1 METREQ
7 IEAGFWIRMLATW
20 FDLLLIYCVLKIL
33 FYSFLLF
40 HINLYLPTEF
50 LFLILTITYSAV
62 AISLKGQTIGKW
74 LLNLKVVN
82 KKNEEKLSITKS
94 ILRESILKLFSGLI
108 LFIGFFRIAF
118 SRNKYGWHDSSVA
131 SKVIKIDRLSKSTI
145 IWKTIGICS
154 FTILFGGYVWG
165 VSNLIHAGQK
175 MELPK
180 KPLILPF
187 VERNLTEVKDISK
200 ITSDTIFIDW
210 LNKNAKTPQEYAI
223 QTASNHNLTLFGE
236 EHGIKEN
243 LDFFNEIIPSLYHK
257 AGIRCIGMECIP
269 SIMNKKINELIT
281 GNTFD
286 NKLALQIA
294 RSQPW
299 KMWGMK
305 GYWDVL
311 ETVWRLNKN
320 LPDSCPKMRMV
331 GIDENWD
338 GPNLALVL
346 PRGSDDGLKNVPI
359 WEKLKLFTTIDDLV
373 KLIYRDE
380 LLARNV
386 EKEIIEK
393 GDKGVVLIGSAH
405 TTLHYG
411 YPIINNNKILFVKA
425 RFGLLLSQK
434 YKSDIGQIL
443 LWHSIADEAD
453 TSKALTS
460 FMESIMV
467 ARDNL
472 PVGFCI
478 EDSPFGKLRDSNAP
492 YFKTY
497 KTICFEDITQG
508 LIFLKPLDKLQYCT
522 WSKDY
527 ISREMFLKYKLFYQ
541 LKSKQKISNSEEM
554 NKYCE
559 KASNEGYKF

>member
-1 METREQ
+1 MKTEEQ
-7 IEAGFWIRMLATW
+7 KKAGFWIRMLATW
-20 FDLLLIYCVLKIL
+20 LDLILVYIVLKVL

-40 HINLYLPTEF
+40 HINLYLPME
-50 LFLILTITYSAV
+50 LSFLILTMAYFAF
-62 AISLKGQTIGKW
+62 AISLKGYTIGKW
-74 LLNLKVVN
+74 LLDLKVLT
-82 KKNEEKLSITKS
+82 KKNEKLSIGKS

-118 SRNKYGWHDSSVA
+118 SREKNGWHDNIVS
-131 SKVIKIDRLSKSTI
+131 SKVIKINSLSKRAT

-154 FTILFGGYVWG
+154 FTILFGGYVWK
-165 VSNLIHAGQK
+165 VSNLIYTGQK

-180 KPLILPF
+180 KPLNLPF

-200 ITSDTIFIDW
+200 ITSDTTFINW
-210 LNKNAKTPQEYAI
+210 LNKYAQTPEGYAI
-223 QTASNHNLTLFGE
+223 QTASSHKLTLFGE

-243 LDFFNEIIPSLYHK
+243 LDFFNNIIPDLYYK

-269 SIMNKKINELIT
+269 SSMNKKIKELIN
-281 GNTFD
+281 GKAYD

-311 ETVWRLNKN
+311 ETVWKLNKN
-320 LPDSCPKMRMV
+320 LPDSCRKMRIV
-331 GIDENWD
+331 GIDENWE
-338 GPNLALVL
+338 GPNVALVL
-346 PRGSDDGLKNVPI
+346 PGSADDGLKHVPI
-359 WEKLKLFTTIDDLV
+359 WERLKLFTTIDDLV

-380 LLARNV
+380 LLARNI

-393 GDKGVVLIGSAH
+393 GDKAVVLIGSAH
-405 TTLHYG
+405 TTLNYG

-434 YKSDIGQIL
+434 YKNDIGQIL
-443 LWHSIADEAD
+443 LWHSIADETD
-453 TSKALTS
+453 KNKTLTN
-460 FMESIMV
+460 FIESIMF
-467 ARDNL
+467 AHDTL
-472 PVGFCI
+472 PVGFSI
-478 EDSPFGKLRDSNAP
+478 ENSPFGKLRDSTAS

-508 LIFLKPLDKLQYCT
+508 LIFLKPLNKLQYCT

-527 ISREMFLKYKLFYQ
+527 ISREMFLKYKLFYE
-541 LKSKQKISNSEEM
+541 LKTKQKLSNNDELNEYCKKATKEG
-554 NKYCE
+554 NKL
-559 KASNEGYKF
+559 